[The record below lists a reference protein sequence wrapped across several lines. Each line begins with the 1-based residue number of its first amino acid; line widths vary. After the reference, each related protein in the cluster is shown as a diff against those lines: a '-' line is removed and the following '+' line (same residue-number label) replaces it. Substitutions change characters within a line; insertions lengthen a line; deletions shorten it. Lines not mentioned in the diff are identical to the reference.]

1 MALDNTQ
8 ISNYTDKTTI
18 KNWFKTGLKPTQT
31 QFWSTWD
38 SFWHKSESLPISSI
52 TNLGNLLDG
61 KAESNHTH
69 SQYATNDAKSL
80 TLANV
85 TDWQKKLG
93 VADLKFDDKAITIT
107 QDYAD
112 FGLQTGA
119 TINAFNNAIYSEVAK
134 KLDVPTENATNEY
147 VILGDGSTTP
157 KGDLGKNFANTDLVV
172 SANRKHTGTAS
183 VELAMPMIYSNAS
196 QRFPGLVD
204 KSSDATYVALLGMDN
219 QGNAGKLTA
228 LGNVLESGLQTI
240 SSEQALRIGQL
251 LNGGK
256 GSSGA
261 ISVNLISP
269 PLFELENNNVYIVLR
284 GSNLFLNSNS
294 MEVAIVNPISNK
306 VLATV
311 PNSQVQLYSD
321 GLSLVFYYNFSTLGI
336 GEYKIRLTSGT
347 KILYTTLKFSI
358 VQKVE
363 SILPSEITWEALYD
377 TSIYTDGNTSG
388 GNGYSANTTSM
399 GKTALASLPTVSV
412 KSNQLFSQGEDFMI
426 EFNLTTGNAQTTSN
440 RGYFF
445 RIGICYS
452 SSENTL
458 KGFLPIHYIEY
469 NRFHT
474 SGGYR
479 RLSCRIFNSTER
491 VVLNSTNEF
500 QITIPVA
507 IIKQGNTVTINDG
520 VNTSI
525 ITISNNSGYSL
536 VLQQVNTDQPL
547 ENPSIQIT
555 KIFKFN

>member
-1 MALDNTQ
+1 MA
-8 ISNYTDKTTI
+8 TDITTI
-18 KNWFKTGLKPTQT
+18 KNWFKTGLKPTQS
-31 QFWSTWD
+31 QFWATWD
-38 SFWHKSESLPISSI
+38 SYWHKDESISISNI
-52 TNLGNLLDG
+52 ENLENVLNN
-61 KAESNHTH
+61 KADNTHEH
-69 SQYATNDAKSL
+69 SQYATNDATSL
-80 TLANV
+80 TEANIIS
-85 TDWQKKLG
+85 WQKALKIS
-93 VADLKFDDKAITIT
+93 DLKFDDKAITVT
-107 QDYAD
+107 QDYSD
-112 FGLQTGA
+112 FGLQVGA
-119 TINAFNNAIYSEVAK
+119 TINSFNNAIYQTVRN
-134 KLDVPTENATNEY
+134 KLDAPTEEGTTENYPYVVGVNDENEP
-147 VILGDGSTTP
+147 IKLP
-157 KGDLGKNFANTDLVV
+157 AGDLGKNFSNTDLVV
-172 SANRKHTGTAS
+172 SSTRKHTGTS
-183 VELAMPMIYSNAS
+183 TVEFGMPLVFSNAV
-196 QRFPGLVD
+196 QQFKNLAD
-204 KSSDATYVALLGMDN
+204 KSSDATFNALMGLDSN
-219 QGNAGKLTA
+219 GNAGKLTA
-228 LGNVLESGLQTI
+228 LGNVLESGLKGV
-240 SSEQALRIGQL
+240 SSDQALRIGQL
-251 LNGGK
+251 LNGGS
-256 GSSGA
+256 GSAGA

-474 SGGYR
+474 SGGNR

-491 VVLNSTNEF
+491 VVLNSINEF
-500 QITIPVA
+500 QVTIPVA